1 MSSAPFSVKVPAE
14 EEKKENPI
22 PIQWVIAVISSS
34 ILRRHG
40 LFFHRPVL
48 SSSSYLKSDVLMHRG

>member
-40 LFFHRPVL
+40 LFFPPSRPVIL
-48 SSSSYLKSDVLMHRG
+48 VLP